1 MTRKF
6 LNLFLLV
13 LGFIYQSN
21 VVVGHFVPQ
30 STTKTN
36 ENMNGEYLISN
47 PNPNAGKTYSTL
59 YGSRPNIEYFDVYS
73 PPISTKYVCT
83 FRKYFF
89 TKIKHIFFYFRYGEV
104 YWTMMDAVPIDPDL
118 VARFK
123 DKTMA
128 IVGYESDQVL
138 TIKLT

>member
-89 TKIKHIFFYFRYGEV
+89 TKIKQKFSS
-104 YWTMMDAVPIDPDL
+104 T
-118 VARFK
+118 
-123 DKTMA
+123 
-128 IVGYESDQVL
+128 SDMVKS
-138 TIKLT
+138 IGP

>member
-21 VVVGHFVPQ
+21 VVVGHFVPP
-30 STTKTN
+30 TTKTN

-73 PPISTKYVCT
+73 PPISTKYVLC
-83 FRKYFF
+83 
-89 TKIKHIFFYFRYGEV
+89 
-104 YWTMMDAVPIDPDL
+104 ID
-118 VARFK
+118 RFLA
-123 DKTMA
+123 MA
-128 IVGYESDQVL
+128 IAKEPTFLEISVAFVYGLPQHWSKV
-138 TIKLT
+138 